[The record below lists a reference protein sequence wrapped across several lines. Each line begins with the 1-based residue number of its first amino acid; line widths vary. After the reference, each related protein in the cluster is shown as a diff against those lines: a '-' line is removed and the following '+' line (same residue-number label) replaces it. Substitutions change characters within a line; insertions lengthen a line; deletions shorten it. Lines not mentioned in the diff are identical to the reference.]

1 MDAITTLGTL
11 MGLAFVS
18 GVRLYSTVLAVGLG
32 IRWEFFTLPPQLRSL
47 EVLGETP
54 ILLLA
59 GAIYTVEFVA
69 DKIPW
74 VDSMW
79 DSIHTF
85 IRPLGAGV
93 LAATAMGDVH
103 PAVKV
108 GAALLCGGV
117 ALSSHA
123 TKAGTRIVANHSPE
137 PFSNIGLSLAEDGLV
152 LGGVWLAVNYP
163 LVALA
168 AVIGAVG
175 LAIWLI
181 PKVIRLVR
189 REAAGIRNL
198 AGGQWNR
205 LAGRPLVRP

>member
-11 MGLAFVS
+11 LGLAFVS
-18 GVRLYSTVLAVGLG
+18 GVRLYSTILAVGLG
-32 IRWEFFTLPPQLRSL
+32 IRWEFFTLPPALSSL

-59 GAIYTVEFVA
+59 GAIYTIEFVA

-74 VDSMW
+74 VDSLW
-79 DSIHTF
+79 DSVHTF

-93 LAATAMGDVH
+93 LAATAMGDVS
-103 PAVKV
+103 PAVKL

-117 ALSSHA
+117 ALSSHS

-137 PFSNIGLSLAEDGLV
+137 PFSNIGLSLAEDGIV

-163 LVALA
+163 LVALGV
-168 AVIGAVG
+168 AVAGVAF
-175 LAIWLI
+175 AIWLI
-181 PKVIRLVR
+181 PKIIRLVR
-189 REAAGIRNL
+189 RQASSLRDL
-198 AGGQWNR
+198 ASGQWN
-205 LAGRPLVRP
+205 LFVGRPV

>member
-1 MDAITTLGTL
+1 MDAIATLGTL
-11 MGLAFVS
+11 LGLAFVS
-18 GVRLYSTVLAVGLG
+18 GVRLYSTILAVGLG
-32 IRWEFFTLPPQLRSL
+32 LRWEFFTLPPALRSL

-59 GAIYTVEFVA
+59 GAIYTIEFVA

-74 VDSMW
+74 VDSLW
-79 DSIHTF
+79 DSVHTF

-93 LAATAMGDVH
+93 LAATAMGDVS
-103 PAVKV
+103 PAVKL

-117 ALSSHA
+117 ALSSHS

-152 LGGVWLAVNYP
+152 LGGVWLAVQYP
-163 LVALA
+163 LLAMA
-168 AVIGAVG
+168 AVIVLVG
-175 LAIWLI
+175 FAIWLI

-189 REAAGIRNL
+189 REAAGIRSL
-198 AGGQWNR
+198 ANGQWDR
-205 LAGRPLVRP
+205 FAGRPIVRP

>member
-11 MGLAFVS
+11 LGLAFVS

-32 IRWEFFTLPPQLRSL
+32 IRWQFFTLPASLSSL

-59 GAIYTVEFVA
+59 AGIYTVEFVA

-74 VDSMW
+74 VDSLW
-79 DSIHTF
+79 DGIHTF

-93 LAATAMGDVH
+93 LAATAMGDVN
-103 PAVKV
+103 PAMKL

-117 ALSSHA
+117 ALSSHS

-137 PFSNIGLSLAEDGLV
+137 PFSNIGLSLAEDGIV

-163 LVALA
+163 LVALG
-168 AVIGAVG
+168 VVLVG
-175 LAIWLI
+175 VAFAIWLI
-181 PKVIRLVR
+181 PKVFRLVR
-189 REAAGIRNL
+189 RSASSVRDLASGQWRRL
-198 AGGQWNR
+198 AGGT
-205 LAGRPLVRP
+205 LVRP

>member
-11 MGLAFVS
+11 LGLAFVS
-18 GVRLYSTVLAVGLG
+18 GVRLYSTILVVGLG
-32 IRWEFFTLPPQLRSL
+32 LRWEFFTLPPALSSL

-59 GAIYTVEFVA
+59 GAIYTIEFVA

-74 VDSMW
+74 VDSLW
-79 DSIHTF
+79 DSVHTF

-93 LAATAMGDVH
+93 LAATAMGDVS
-103 PAVKV
+103 PAVKL

-117 ALSSHA
+117 ALSSHS

-137 PFSNIGLSLAEDGLV
+137 PFSNIGLSLAEDGIV

-163 LVALA
+163 LVAL
-168 AVIGAVG
+168 GAVVAG
-175 LAIWLI
+175 VALAIWLI
-181 PKVIRLVR
+181 PKIIRLVR
-189 REAAGIRNL
+189 REAMGLRDL
-198 AGGQWNR
+198 ATGQWNR
-205 LAGRPLVRP
+205 LAGRPVVRP

>member
-11 MGLAFVS
+11 LGLAFVS

-32 IRWEFFTLPPQLRSL
+32 IRWQFFTLPESLSSL

-59 GAIYTVEFVA
+59 AGIYTVEFVA

-74 VDSMW
+74 VDSLW

-93 LAATAMGDVH
+93 LAATAMGDVS
-103 PAVKV
+103 PAVKL

-117 ALSSHA
+117 ALSSHS

-152 LGGVWLAVNYP
+152 LGGVWLAMNYP
-163 LVALA
+163 LVALGV
-168 AVIGAVG
+168 VIAGVA

-189 REAAGIRNL
+189 RSASTVRDL
-198 AGGQWNR
+198 AGGQMR
-205 LAGRPLVRP
+205 RIAGGTPIRS